1 MVSVSVVVPV
11 YSGELYLE
19 RLTHEIVLLREQLTK
34 EGTPIDIAEVIFV
47 DDAAKDGSAA
57 IIDRLAAEHVWMRA
71 IHLSRNFG
79 QHPATIAGVLYT
91 AGDWIVTM
99 DEDLQHPPARIP
111 EMFAVVART
120 SADIVYA
127 EAEGQ
132 IHQSV
137 ARDLTS
143 RTYKAIMEWLT
154 GNRDIRKA
162 NSFRL
167 LRGEI
172 ARAASSVCG
181 HETYFDIA
189 LGWYT
194 DRIQTARMALKD
206 ERYIKTRTSGYNFG
220 SLLSHA
226 RRLVSSS
233 QIKLL
238 RGGAFLGFLIV
249 GASVLFSSSL
259 ILVKLFTGSS
269 IITIRGWTSLM
280 LAVSFFG
287 GMLLLLSGIMLEY
300 ISLLVL
306 RAHGKPLFFVID
318 RSGDQPLI
326 DYFSS
331 R

>member
-11 YSGELYLE
+11 YSGEHYLD
-19 RLTHEIVLLREQLTK
+19 RLADEIVSLREQLTK
-34 EGTPIDIAEVIFV
+34 DGAPIDIAEVIFV

-57 IIDRLAAEHVWMRA
+57 IIDRLAAEHIWMRA

-91 AGDWIVTM
+91 AGDWIITM

-120 SADIVYA
+120 RADIVYA

-137 ARDLTS
+137 VRDLTS
-143 RTYKAIMEWLT
+143 RTYKAIIEWLT
-154 GNRDIRKA
+154 GNRDIRKVS
-162 NSFRL
+162 SFRL

-172 ARAASSVCG
+172 ARAASSICG
-181 HETYFDIA
+181 HDTYFDIA

-194 DRIQTARMALKD
+194 HRIQTARMALKD
-206 ERYIKTRTSGYNFG
+206 ERYIKTGTSGYKLK
-220 SLLSHA
+220 SLFSHA
-226 RRLVSSS
+226 RRLASSS
-233 QIKLL
+233 QMKIL
-238 RGGAFLGFLIV
+238 RGAAIFGFLIV
-249 GASVLFSSSL
+249 GVSILFSSAL
-259 ILVKLFTGSS
+259 IFVKLSTGSS

-280 LAVSFFG
+280 LVVSFFG

-318 RSGDQPLI
+318 RSADQPLI